1 MYKRIL
7 IPTDGSTASERAISA
22 GIALAKA
29 LHAEVIGMTATPR
42 FHVLALA
49 PAQLNVTEEA
59 FEVANREHAQRL
71 LRAISDAADAQGVPC
86 SCQHVVA
93 DQPFQ
98 AIIDTA
104 RERQCEL
111 ISMASHGRTGLSGL
125 LLGSQTQKVLV
136 HSAIPVLVQR

>member
-7 IPTDGSTASERAISA
+7 IPTDGSTASERAASA

-29 LHAEVIGMTATPR
+29 LHAAVVGMTVTPR

-49 PAQLNVTEEA
+49 PAQLNVTEQA
-59 FEVANREHAQRL
+59 FDAANREHAQRL
-71 LRAISDAADAQGVPC
+71 LRTIGEAADAQGV
-86 SCQHVVA
+86 SCICDHVVA

-104 RERQCEL
+104 RERQCDL
-111 ISMASHGRTGLSGL
+111 VNMASHGRTGLSGL

-136 HSAIPVLVQR
+136 HSAIPVLVHR